1 MIPSR
6 KWFPASLQERSAW
19 LLNFRTNLTPVAA
32 SLGILP
38 AELTSLD
45 LDIED
50 FQALAAISLS
60 VENFKSA
67 VREYRISFSEGDI
80 GDPSPVWPPISG
92 NAPPNAPRPAGFF
105 QRIVEMVARIRAA
118 PAYTDEIGASLG
130 IIPQEASSIS
140 PGDVKPLIEAFAAQA
155 DYVFAVIVSNRAE
168 ASAWT
173 VSVQPKNGEWA
184 EMGTF
189 TGKSADLTYAPAT
202 PGNPVA
208 LTIRVQLKR
217 NNANYG
223 QLSDIVA
230 ITVTP

>member
-19 LLNFRTNLTPVAA
+19 LLNFRTNLTPVAPA
-32 SLGILP
+32 LGILP
-38 AELTSLD
+38 AELASLE

-50 FQALAAISLS
+50 YQGLAAITLQ

-67 VREYRISFSEGDI
+67 VREFRISYSEGDI
-80 GDPSPVWPPISG
+80 GDPMPVWPPMPN
-92 NAPPNAPRPAGFF
+92 NAPPNAPRPAGMF
-105 QRIVEMVARIRAA
+105 QRIVEIVDRIRAA

-130 IIPQEASSIS
+130 IIPQEAASIA
-140 PGDVKPLIEAFAAQA
+140 PGDVKPSIEVFASQT

-168 ASAWT
+168 SNAWT
-173 VSVQPKNGEWA
+173 VSVQPKGGEWSNA
-184 EMGTF
+184 GTF
-189 TGKSADLTYAPAT
+189 TGKSADLTYAPPT
-202 PGNPVA
+202 PGDPVA
-208 LTIRVQLKR
+208 LNVRVQLKR